1 MYDCLFI
8 VNFWC
13 LSYAKSRTKPLRSGE
28 HLASTI
34 PDLARVPP
42 RFTTGVRRQA
52 KVRGTGVW
60 HWGIAV
66 LVEHCAKMY
75 QRLLGGRLDIPHWVH
90 LCKSV
95 DDPFRQKEDCA
106 YKAFA
111 GRTIG
116 VHKVL
121 NES

>member
-42 RFTTGVRRQA
+42 RLLQVYAGRQKYVVR
-52 KVRGTGVW
+52 VSGTGE
-60 HWGIAV
+60 
-66 LVEHCAKMY
+66 LLCRYCAKMY
-75 QRLLGGRLDIPHWVH
+75 QRLPGGRLDIPHWVH
-90 LCKSV
+90 LCKFV
-95 DDPFRQKEDCA
+95 DDPFRRKDDCA
-106 YKAFA
+106 YKTFA